1 MNRPNPSHLM
11 AGLLGA
17 TVLGLAAFTAS
28 AQAVGTAS
36 LDPDAQVQVVT
47 DTVDARSDAVAP
59 TAAQV
64 DLAAQR
70 DADRNCLRYT
80 GTRIVA
86 RSRPAR
92 DCVAQHGNVYTRDDL
107 DRTGEVD
114 MARALR
120 KLDTS
125 AGW

>member
-1 MNRPNPSHLM
+1 MNRPNPSQLL

-17 TVLGLAAFTAS
+17 SVLGLAALTAS
-28 AQAVGTAS
+28 AQTVGTAS
-36 LDPDAQVQVVT
+36 LDPAAQVQIET
-47 DTVDARSDAVAP
+47 DTVDSISRDAAP
-59 TAAQV
+59 TAAQL
-64 DLAAQR
+64 DLIAQR
-70 DADRNCLRYT
+70 DADRNCMRYT

-86 RSRPAR
+86 RNRPSR
-92 DCVAQHGNVYTRDDL
+92 DCVPQHGHVYTRDDL
-107 DRTGEVD
+107 DSTGEVD